1 MKKINTENINSIVVI
16 QPEPFGNVL
25 LTTSYFETLKKH
37 TGNAEISY
45 VVRDPFQKIV
55 LDHPF
60 IDNLIIEKHIV
71 GKGYFRE
78 RWKTIKKIRKVKPD
92 LIIDQPG
99 INSTK
104 IMTLLSGAK
113 YKLGFKDTGFSF
125 IYNLKAKKGPAVY
138 NGSRKFDILGPLGI
152 KKESYKLYYNI
163 RVDSKEYIN
172 KWIKQ
177 NNLDEGRIITISPG
191 SPDNKKRWKIN
202 NYVKLAD
209 LLNSEPKNKVV
220 LVWGPKEYEEAKLIE
235 SKMESTPFIAP
246 ETDLN
251 KLAALLER
259 SSLLISN
266 DGGVIHLSVTTNTKT
281 IAIFGPTNP
290 KIWSPASEFDHHHHI
305 TKKYKEGDNSFGI
318 TPEEVYEKAREVL
331 GDE

>member
-1 MKKINTENINSIVVI
+1 MKKVNTENINSIVVI
-16 QPEPFGNVL
+16 QPAPLGDVL
-25 LTTSYFETLKKH
+25 LTTSYFETLKKN
-37 TGNAEISY
+37 TGNAEITY
-45 VVRDPFQKIV
+45 VVRKPFQKIV
-55 LDHPF
+55 QDHPF

-99 INSTK
+99 RKGTK
-104 IMTLLSGAK
+104 IMTLFSGAK
-113 YKLGFKDTGFSF
+113 YKLGFKKTNFSF
-125 IYNLKAKKGPAVY
+125 IYNLKAKQGPAVY
-138 NGSRKFDILGPLGI
+138 NASRKFDILGPLGI

-163 RVDSKEYIN
+163 KDSSREYIN
-172 KWIKQ
+172 NWIKENGLQ
-177 NNLDEGRIITISPG
+177 DGKIITISPG

-209 LLNSEPKNKVV
+209 LLNSDPEKKIV
-220 LVWGPKEYEEAKLIE
+220 LVWGPQEYEEAKLIE
-235 SKMESTPFIAP
+235 SKMESTPYIAP

-251 KLAALLER
+251 QLAALLEKT
-259 SSLLISN
+259 SLLITN
-266 DGGVIHLSVTTNTKT
+266 DGGVIHLSVTTATKT
-281 IAIFGPTNP
+281 IAIFGPTDP

-305 TKKYKEGDNSFGI
+305 VKEYKEGDNSFGI
-318 TPEEVYEKAREVL
+318 TPEEVFEKAREVL